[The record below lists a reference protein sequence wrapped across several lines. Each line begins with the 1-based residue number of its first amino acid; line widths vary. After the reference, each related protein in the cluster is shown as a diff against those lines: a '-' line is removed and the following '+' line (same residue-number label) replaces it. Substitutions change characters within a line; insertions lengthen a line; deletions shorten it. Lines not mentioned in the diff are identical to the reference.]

1 MAYITKSVGALWI
14 HTIEQYFWF
23 GTFSSF
29 QTVAFHLLCDSCPA
43 RVSIGL
49 HDYVTDLS

>member
-1 MAYITKSVGALWI
+1 MAYITKSVAALCI

-29 QTVAFHLLCDSCPA
+29 QTVAFNLLCDSCPA